1 MSDDDHEPVSVR
13 SGWAA
18 RLLSELPQ
26 QQQEQ
31 PELVAAVDVL
41 AKVIGAVD
49 AHSWVDA
56 SAPNDEVVIYVLS
69 LGLLYRLSA
78 RARSSVRHLH
88 EPDGGIVK
96 VVRWTIRPD
105 DEYLLSI
112 EYSDRPPGRP
122 VTKHKWSFTL
132 DRQKEK
138 LSVEA
143 EVDEPGDAFALQL
156 AREIDRLRRSE
167 GA

>member
-1 MSDDDHEPVSVR
+1 
-13 SGWAA
+13 
-18 RLLSELPQ
+18 
-26 QQQEQ
+26 
-31 PELVAAVDVL
+31 
-41 AKVIGAVD
+41 
-49 AHSWVDA
+49 
-56 SAPNDEVVIYVLS
+56 
-69 LGLLYRLSA
+69 
-78 RARSSVRHLH
+78 
-88 EPDGGIVK
+88 
-96 VVRWTIRPD
+96 
-105 DEYLLSI
+105 
-112 EYSDRPPGRP
+112 

>member
-1 MSDDDHEPVSVR
+1 MSDDDEPVSVR

-18 RLLSELPQ
+18 RLLSELPE

-31 PELVAAVDVL
+31 KEIVAAVDVL
-41 AKVIGAVD
+41 EKVIGAVD

-56 SAPNDEVVIYVLS
+56 SATNDEVLIYVVS

-78 RARSSVRHLH
+78 QARSSVRHLH

-112 EYSDRPPGRP
+112 EYSDKPPGRP
-122 VTKHKWSFTL
+122 VTKHRWSFTL

-138 LSVEA
+138 LGVEA
-143 EVDEPGDAFALQL
+143 EVDEPGDEFALQL